1 MSKEEL
7 RREVDEF
14 CAERTRKGLHCRD
27 CPANN
32 TRLCCSGGYWEAK
45 TVKQIRQDINK
56 IKAGKQIQLTN
67 QPYSAESLE
76 QNLERRKEKSRNYYQ
91 QNKEKI
97 RQYQKEYRKKNP
109 ERDAKYKKD
118 YYERTKETQKE
129 YAKKHYRELKEKKQ

>member
-14 CAERTRKGLHCRD
+14 CTERTRKGLHCRD

-32 TRLCCSGGYWEAK
+32 TRLCCSGAYWETK
-45 TVKQIRQDINK
+45 TVKQIRQDIKK
-56 IKAGKQIQLTN
+56 IKAGITN
-67 QPYSAESLE
+67 QPYSAESIE
-76 QNLERRKEKSRNYYQ
+76 QSLERRKEKSRNYYQ

-118 YYERTKETQKE
+118 YYKRTKEAQKE